1 MYQTIIKPLALGLC
15 EKKLYSDEHQKF
27 LIFHFQFSKIRKN
40 IKIRPQKPA
49 KSDMITTLDT
59 ILLDRTKKTA
69 H

>member
-15 EKKLYSDEHQKF
+15 EKNYTVMNTKNFSFFTFNFQK
-27 LIFHFQFSKIRKN
+27 SEKN
-40 IKIRPQKPA
+40 IKIRPKKPA